1 MPQTSK
7 LTRCAPVPCLTR
19 FKQHNLHS
27 SWFLSHKIQIKTAT
41 FRQSNTQQN
50 CTEAR
55 TYIQQVNTKIS
66 PNRWR
71 WPTRTE
77 NFNKYKFVNK
87 VSKSVVLF
95 LHFCGKK
102 NQNKQIKK
110 NKHVHIE
117 HNYLYCVTLLHLHVT
132 TLFGLLM
139 MIANCYL
146 IIVRE
151 VKKQGVVDVVYILKM
166 GHLNPLLSGC

>member
-1 MPQTSK
+1 MNAS
-7 LTRCAPVPCLTR
+7 
-19 FKQHNLHS
+19 NLKANTVRTC

-102 NQNKQIKK
+102 KNQNKQIKK

-151 VKKQGVVDVVYILKM
+151 VKKTRGGRFEPFAKWLLGGVMV
-166 GHLNPLLSGC
+166 P